1 MKSAFFLE
9 NGAALT
15 QNRGLAVPT
24 CQRGIVRILGEFFVY
39 LWAMINLGY
48 NNRWVRLIK
57 DVLFVAL
64 CCWILTRKSVLAVIV
79 GAMGLVWYG
88 RDAWYQAKALWQEK
102 TYKAPPRQQ
111 EESPITQA
119 PADDKIT
126 VTDLTDAKEVDFEK
140 E

>member
-1 MKSAFFLE
+1 
-9 NGAALT
+9 
-15 QNRGLAVPT
+15 
-24 CQRGIVRILGEFFVY
+24 
-39 LWAMINLGY
+39 MINLGY

-57 DVLFVAL
+57 DVLFVTL

-102 TYKAPPRQQ
+102 TYKAPPRPQ
-111 EESPITQA
+111 EDGPITQA
-119 PADDKIT
+119 SADDKIT

>member
-1 MKSAFFLE
+1 
-9 NGAALT
+9 
-15 QNRGLAVPT
+15 
-24 CQRGIVRILGEFFVY
+24 
-39 LWAMINLGY
+39 MINLGY

-64 CCWILTRKSVLAVIV
+64 CCGILTRKSGLAVIV

-102 TYKAPPRQQ
+102 TYKAPPRPQ
-111 EESPITQA
+111 EDGPITQT

>member
-1 MKSAFFLE
+1 
-9 NGAALT
+9 
-15 QNRGLAVPT
+15 
-24 CQRGIVRILGEFFVY
+24 
-39 LWAMINLGY
+39 MINLGY

-88 RDAWYQAKALWQEK
+88 RDAWYQAKTLWQEK
-102 TYKAPPRQQ
+102 TYKAPPRPQ
-111 EESPITQA
+111 EDGPITQA

>member
-1 MKSAFFLE
+1 
-9 NGAALT
+9 
-15 QNRGLAVPT
+15 
-24 CQRGIVRILGEFFVY
+24 
-39 LWAMINLGY
+39 MINLGY

-57 DVLFVAL
+57 DILFVAL

-102 TYKAPPRQQ
+102 TYKAPPRPQ
-111 EESPITQA
+111 EDGPITQT
-119 PADDKIT
+119 PADDKIP

>member
-1 MKSAFFLE
+1 M
-9 NGAALT
+9 T
-15 QNRGLAVPT
+15 
-24 CQRGIVRILGEFFVY
+24 
-39 LWAMINLGY
+39 NLGY

-64 CCWILTRKSVLAVIV
+64 CVWILTRKSVLAVIV

-102 TYKAPPRQQ
+102 TYKAPPRQ
-111 EESPITQA
+111 EGPTTQA

-126 VTDLTDAKEVDFEK
+126 VTDLTDAKEVDYTK

>member
-1 MKSAFFLE
+1 
-9 NGAALT
+9 
-15 QNRGLAVPT
+15 
-24 CQRGIVRILGEFFVY
+24 
-39 LWAMINLGY
+39 MINLRY

-57 DVLFVAL
+57 DFLFVAL

-102 TYKAPPRQQ
+102 TYKAPPRPQ
-111 EESPITQA
+111 EDGPITQA